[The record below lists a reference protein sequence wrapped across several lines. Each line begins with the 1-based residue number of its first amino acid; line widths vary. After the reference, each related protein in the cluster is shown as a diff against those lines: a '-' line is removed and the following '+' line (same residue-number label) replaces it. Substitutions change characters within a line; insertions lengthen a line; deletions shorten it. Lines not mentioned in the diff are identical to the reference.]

1 MSVVFGSVALV
12 ILIVVAFLI
21 KRKFLKSPRQVEIE
35 KALGEILKI
44 KMRHHDLIVKALEN
58 GASDE
63 EHQSLLGEK
72 EAEVLAAIDS
82 TEKEL
87 NIEINKEDPTRV
99 GPVKLIKDNSV

>member
-63 EHQSLLGEK
+63 EHQSLLDEK
-72 EAEVLAAIDS
+72 EAEVLAAIDFS
-82 TEKEL
+82 EKEL

>member
-21 KRKFLKSPRQVEIE
+21 KRKFMKSPRQIEIE

-63 EHQSLLGEK
+63 EHQSLLDEK
-72 EAEVLAAIDS
+72 ETEVLAAIDS

>member
-21 KRKFLKSPRQVEIE
+21 KRKFMKSPRQIEIE

-63 EHQSLLGEK
+63 EHQSLLDEK
-72 EAEVLAAIDS
+72 ETEVLAAIDS

-99 GPVKLIKDNSV
+99 GPVKLVKDNSV